1 MLLRKMEANELAS
14 WADGSRISA
23 PARRVAERFARFR
36 EPGND
41 AYFHA
46 LAEHLASL
54 VEHPCLPM
62 YFEYAITANA
72 RGRAAVERLSRET
85 GIGGTRGLFG
95 RRRRV
100 LDVGCAYGGFL
111 VAFAEK
117 GARVTGMEIN
127 ELLLRLAV
135 INLRASGVDADL
147 VKGDTTAEHSGFRD
161 RFDVITAND
170 VVEHVPRL
178 ESFLRNL
185 RDWLTPSGVSYLE
198 IPNGAYPP
206 FVLKDGHH
214 QLFGITLLDFEEAS
228 SYYNRL
234 YPHGAGYDTFNY
246 LDLPGYQRVFASS
259 GLSLTLLPETLAQAS
274 VDGVLQQLV
283 ELEAGLEAGL
293 ETVPVELRPLVR
305 ERVAA
310 YLARVEAAPRESA
323 DDREKFL
330 LDYGVSFW
338 VVLAR
343 RTA

>member
-1 MLLRKMEANELAS
+1 MLSREMEENELAS
-14 WADGSRISA
+14 WADGSRIS
-23 PARRVAERFARFR
+23 PSARRVAERFARFR

-62 YFEYAITANA
+62 YFEYAITTNA
-72 RGRAAVERLSRET
+72 RGRAAVERLSREA
-85 GIGGTRGLFG
+85 GIGRKRGLL
-95 RRRRV
+95 RRRPQV
-100 LDVGCAYGGFL
+100 LDVGCAFGGFL

-127 ELLLRLAV
+127 ELLLRLAI
-135 INLRASGVDADL
+135 INLRSSGVDADL
-147 VKGDTTAEHSGFRD
+147 VKGDATAEHPGFRG

-170 VVEHVPRL
+170 VVEHVPQL
-178 ESFLRNL
+178 ERFLRNL
-185 RDWLTPSGVSYLE
+185 REWLTPSGVAYLE

-214 QLFGITLLDFEEAS
+214 QLFGITLLDYAEAS
-228 SYYNRL
+228 SYYSHVS
-234 YPHGAGYDTFNY
+234 PHGAAYDTFNY
-246 LDLPGYQRVFASS
+246 LDLPGYRRIFAAA
-259 GLSLTLLPETLAQAS
+259 GLSLTLLPETPAPAS
-274 VDGVLQQLV
+274 VDAVLRQLA
-283 ELEAGLEAGL
+283 ELRGGLAAGLD
-293 ETVPVELRPLVR
+293 TVPEPLRPLVR

-310 YLARVEAAPRESA
+310 YLARVEAAPRESTE
-323 DDREKFL
+323 DREKFL